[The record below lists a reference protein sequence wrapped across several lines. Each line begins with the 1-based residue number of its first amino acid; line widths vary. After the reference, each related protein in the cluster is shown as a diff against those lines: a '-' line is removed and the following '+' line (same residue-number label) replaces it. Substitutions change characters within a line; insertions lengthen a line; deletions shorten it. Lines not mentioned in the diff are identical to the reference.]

1 MSRLLVCAYGVISY
15 AGFFVTSLDAAG
27 FARPWFTR
35 ALLTLIPQ
43 AAERSTSVLASIE
56 TTRARA

>member
-1 MSRLLVCAYGVISY
+1 VISY